1 MKILEKKTLLE
12 TIARQDIEAKN
23 KETVILKLLRDN
35 AKLKLK
41 IHHLETRGDT
51 E

>member
-23 KETVILKLLRDN
+23 KEAVILKLLRDN
-35 AKLKLK
+35 ARLKLK
-41 IHHLETRGDT
+41 IHQLETRGDA